1 MDKKKLIRLQFLKKR
16 KKNYFNIEIFFF
28 NPLIK
33 ILKKIKKNKKIISIY
48 YPNSYELNI
57 LNIFKVK
64 YFNRY
69 KFLLPIIKEKN
80 SMIFCKWDKHDILIV
95 NKYGTAE
102 PIQSDIII
110 PNIIIVPILAFDK
123 NKNRLGYGKGFYDR
137 YLNKYVKK
145 NKDILTVGVA
155 FSFQKHHNLPIN
167 KKDFKLDYI
176 ITEKGI
182 IK

>member
-1 MDKKKLIRLQFLKKR
+1 
-16 KKNYFNIEIFFF
+16 
-28 NPLIK
+28 
-33 ILKKIKKNKKIISIY
+33 
-48 YPNSYELNI
+48 
-57 LNIFKVK
+57 
-64 YFNRY
+64 
-69 KFLLPIIKEKN
+69 
-80 SMIFCKWDKHDILIV
+80 MIFCKWDKHDILTV

-123 NKNRLGYGKGFYDR
+123 NKNRLGYGKGFYDK

-176 ITEKGI
+176 ITEKGV